1 MHIISSDE
9 NAKQIKINYIG
20 SEFIGHANTET
31 VVKAFK
37 SLHVHNLAQSSM
49 DKQNIK
55 WKIVEMLKKYRKE
68 KDPTNPMLLK
78 LWRCGWH
85 VLHEVRQTAQLKTNR
100 NLDKVSRN
108 CNLIFKK
115 SSAKRWDYLEP
126 NDLQESLEGKSAA
139 YFFSF

>member
-20 SEFIGHANTET
+20 SEFTGHANTET

-37 SLHVHNLAQSSM
+37 SLHVHYLAQSSM

-68 KDPTNPMLLK
+68 KDPSNPILLK
-78 LWRCGWH
+78 LWRCG
-85 VLHEVRQTAQLKTNR
+85 
-100 NLDKVSRN
+100 
-108 CNLIFKK
+108 
-115 SSAKRWDYLEP
+115 
-126 NDLQESLEGKSAA
+126 
-139 YFFSF
+139 